1 MIVCGRGRNEN
12 GGENLRNG
20 GQMRQRD
27 DKQIDEWMNE
37 WMGSQMDGWI
47 GRGIGR

>member
-1 MIVCGRGRNEN
+1 MTVCGRGRNEN

-27 DKQIDEWMNE
+27 DKQIDE
-37 WMGSQMDGWI
+37 
-47 GRGIGR
+47 